1 MNPGEWIAFAGLGL
15 TVFVQGAAGIWWAAT
30 VSAEIK
36 DLKTRATQQ
45 GEIRDLVIELRAEM
59 RTFRDAITQLADG
72 LKEVRATPR
81 RRSSGD

>member
-1 MNPGEWIAFAGLGL
+1 MNPGAWIALASLAL
-15 TVFVQGAAGIWWAAT
+15 VVFLQGAGGIWWAAT

-36 DLKTRATQQ
+36 DLKQRATQH

-72 LKEVRATPR
+72 LKEVRAAPR
-81 RRSSGD
+81 RRSPGD